1 MSDIK
6 LIVDGKEFHQNCFAC
21 SQCSVK
27 LESVYGSKAGEY
39 YCESC
44 YLTLFGKKCAGCEKV
59 GTIFLLK
66 IFYFILLQVILGEG
80 LRFGEQNYHRTCF
93 KCSVCD
99 QALAQGAAHSIKVD
113 KTKHSFAF

>member
-1 MSDIK
+1 M
-6 LIVDGKEFHQNCFAC
+6 
-21 SQCSVK
+21 
-27 LESVYGSKAGEY
+27 YGSKGGEY

-80 LRFGEQNYHRTCF
+80 LRFGEQNYHRVCF
-93 KCSVCD
+93 KCAVCD
-99 QALAQGAAHSIKVD
+99 QALAQGAAHSIKVGSSGETVFMSVIFIPRGCRLVENVMTTSS
-113 KTKHSFAF
+113 KRSV

>member
-1 MSDIK
+1 MPDIK

-27 LESVYGSKAGEY
+27 LESVYGSKGGEY

-59 GTIFLLK
+59 GIIFLSH
-66 IFYFILLQVILGEG
+66 QT
-80 LRFGEQNYHRTCF
+80 LRLFNFSRLF
-93 KCSVCD
+93 SVK
-99 QALAQGAAHSIKVD
+99 A
-113 KTKHSFAF
+113 

>member
-1 MSDIK
+1 MFTLCSLSDIK

-59 GTIFLLK
+59 GMIFLLN
-66 IFYFILLQVILGEG
+66 IFYFIFSRLFLV
-80 LRFGEQNYHRTCF
+80 
-93 KCSVCD
+93 K
-99 QALAQGAAHSIKVD
+99 A
-113 KTKHSFAF
+113 